1 MYNKTQK
8 KNKICLNKNRF
19 SRAFYPPSRMTKPCR
34 KMPLKNKRD
43 CDKQLTKNKIIM
55 MTLDADTTLL
65 S

>member
-1 MYNKTQK
+1 MYNKIQK
-8 KNKICLNKNRF
+8 IKICLKKNRF
-19 SRAFYPPSRMTKPCR
+19 SHVYYPLTRMTKLCR

-55 MTLDADTTLL
+55 MTLDSDTILL